1 MNVLRTPDYPDI
13 TLHDVFYL
21 ERGYF
26 FYNKKVYM
34 LGAGYIVP
42 VPAKVTTPLTLHLMA
57 HFSNE
62 LIPDDPF
69 EDKFGSED
77 DIKVRQSLLDN

>member
-1 MNVLRTPDYPDI
+1 
-13 TLHDVFYL
+13 
-21 ERGYF
+21 
-26 FYNKKVYM
+26 M

-77 DIKVRQSLLDN
+77 DIKVRQSLPDN